1 MASPTLEGLRLALL
15 DGNGISIRRSDEE
28 MFEPFQTPAHF
39 ITGLEIESARF
50 MGNGKPEKIVFT
62 PYYNALIGGRGT
74 GKSTVVHSLRL
85 ACRRDDE
92 LLRLGDKSEPYRQFK
107 SFSEPVKGRDGVG
120 ALRVD
125 TEIRVGLMREG
136 VVHRLRW
143 RQDGKGLVV
152 EEQGENGDWQATDSQ
167 RINAERFP
175 IRLYSQGQIAAMAG
189 DSRQALID
197 VIDEAANVGEL
208 HRDFAEARN
217 TYFSQ
222 RARLR
227 ELGGKLAERPE
238 LKRKL
243 TDLVRKLEA
252 LTQSDHAEAL
262 KAHQQALRQRREIDT
277 TLDQLKSAS
286 TKIKALAQ
294 ELLLDDWPDGA
305 FDATQDGDAL
315 AWKVEAGRAVS
326 EVRAELK
333 RVADAHT
340 EKVQVLATDE
350 RLVGWRQSA
359 DQARVAFEELQ
370 IELAEQGVTDPHAFE
385 HLMQERHRLEAKLKE
400 FDQLDEERKRFQADS
415 EAQYQHLSRVR
426 RAITQART
434 AFVEN
439 TLAKNDYVRIKIV
452 GFGFEAKNIER
463 SLRDLLNVQ
472 DGRFE
477 NDILRKDDS
486 AHACRWTGV

>member
-1 MASPTLEGLRLALL
+1 
-15 DGNGISIRRSDEE
+15 
-28 MFEPFQTPAHF
+28 
-39 ITGLEIESARF
+39 
-50 MGNGKPEKIVFT
+50 
-62 PYYNALIGGRGT
+62 
-74 GKSTVVHSLRL
+74 
-85 ACRRDDE
+85 
-92 LLRLGDKSEPYRQFK
+92 
-107 SFSEPVKGRDGVG
+107 
-120 ALRVD
+120 
-125 TEIRVGLMREG
+125 
-136 VVHRLRW
+136 
-143 RQDGKGLVV
+143 
-152 EEQGENGDWQATDSQ
+152 
-167 RINAERFP
+167 
-175 IRLYSQGQIAAMAG
+175 MAG

-305 FDATQDGDAL
+305 FDAVQDGDAL

-359 DQARVAFEELQ
+359 DQARVAYEELQ

-400 FDQLDEERKRFQADS
+400 CDQLDEERKRFQADS

-434 AFVEN
+434 VFVEN

-452 GFGFEAKNIER
+452 GFGF
-463 SLRDLLNVQ
+463 
-472 DGRFE
+472 
-477 NDILRKDDS
+477 
-486 AHACRWTGV
+486 